1 MSELGISNNKLN
13 IKAQI
18 DQQTTITN
26 NAKIWSDDCASVF
39 SEYNV
44 EMQDATEDFD
54 INNIN
59 LRDAEQNLLS
69 IDEKVKNY
77 ASELD
82 KTTNSLSEYKNLM
95 LNAKDQKT
103 KDKLNEQIKTLAS
116 QTEKQKAD
124 LEAAIKEQELS
135 TEARNKAIDAY
146 DYANVVLTEV
156 GANYNKAS
164 TDNDSAYKDYYNE
177 TEKLKQL
184 QTKADSLPRSE
195 GLDMLSKEYG
205 TNVEDF
211 LNNATGGY
219 NLGKSDEED
228 KKFFT
233 ALQNHIIKNG
243 GLNANEHYA
252 DTTEYDNSK
261 KPTDETN
268 KTSCAIGIA
277 SMLDDDP
284 RCANLTLGE
293 KVALVV
299 CSQDDIVKNTKTGNL
314 DNTGIGKK
322 DLDKSW
328 NFVNSYDTQKTENT
342 LNEKKSQVKQ
352 FEDIFKEVKNKQNT
366 TNDSDVITPETIN
379 DVYNKLKQVQKENEC
394 NITSIQKNTN
404 GLKTIKYSDGTQL
417 SFKEGEEIKISKY
430 LEDSYE
436 YTAMINTTEEKGK
449 HHDQLISSVYK
460 ITSSKSTDST
470 FAFDYKD
477 DNKNPLT
484 TNVDVTNLNGKHK
497 INIFTNS
504 NRLK

>member
-13 IKAQI
+13 IQTQI

-26 NAKIWSDDCASVF
+26 NAKIWSDDCASIF
-39 SEYNV
+39 SKCDIK
-44 EMQDATEDFD
+44 MQNATEDFD

-59 LRDAEQNLLS
+59 LCDAEQNLLA

-95 LNAKDQKT
+95 LNT
-103 KDKLNEQIKTLAS
+103 KDPETKNELNEQLKTLAS
-116 QTEKQKAD
+116 QVEKQKAD

-146 DYANVVLTEV
+146 DYANVVLTEI

-164 TDNDSAYKDYYNE
+164 TDNDSAYKDYYKE
-177 TEKLKQL
+177 TENLKQL
-184 QTKADSLPRSE
+184 QTKADSLSRNE

-205 TNVEDF
+205 TNIEDF

-233 ALQNHIIKNG
+233 ALQNHINKNG
-243 GLNANEHYA
+243 GLNTTEYYTDA
-252 DTTEYDNSK
+252 TEYDNSK
-261 KPTDETN
+261 KPTDEIN

-299 CSQDDIVKNTKTGNL
+299 CSQDDMVKNTKRGNL

-328 NFVNSYDTQKTENT
+328 TFVNSYDTQKAENT

-366 TNDSDVITPETIN
+366 VNDSDVITPETIN
-379 DVYNKLKQVQKENEC
+379 DVYSKLKQVQEENKC
-394 NITSIQKNTN
+394 SITSIQNNGN
-404 GLKTIKYSDGTQL
+404 GLKTVKYSDGTQL

-436 YTAMINTTEEKGK
+436 YTAIINTTEEKGK
-449 HHDQLISSVYK
+449 HHDQLISSVRK
-460 ITSSKSTDST
+460 NTSSKSTDST

-477 DNKNPLT
+477 DDKNPLT
-484 TNVDVTNLNGKHK
+484 TNVDITNLNGKHK

-504 NRLK
+504 NKLK